1 VAELRAGLGG
11 GGLVRSGLRNEGS
24 HGGGG
29 GTEAHGVVGSTQGR
43 GDDGDDGHGR
53 AKRDFYPSVREEVEG
68 LVKGT
73 VVNGISVISLV

>member
-1 VAELRAGLGG
+1 M
-11 GGLVRSGLRNEGS
+11 RSGLWNEGS
-24 HGGGG
+24 HGDGGGG

-53 AKRDFYPSVREEVEG
+53 AKGDFSFFYPSVREEVEG